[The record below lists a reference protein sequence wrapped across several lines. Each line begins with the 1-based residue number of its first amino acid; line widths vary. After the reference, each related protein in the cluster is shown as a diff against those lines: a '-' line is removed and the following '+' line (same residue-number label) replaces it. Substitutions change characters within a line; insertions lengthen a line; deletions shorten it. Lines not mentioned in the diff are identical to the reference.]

1 MRGSQ
6 LKCEIQSLKLEID
19 FLNNYGAKNSESCVD
34 MKFLDA
40 SGEHSRVETLIV
52 HRRRWFPGLR
62 SNHVQACSSN
72 LFEYLIAIK
81 LCEVLHPS
89 SWPQLRTLVLNLE
102 LPRSSVHAVI
112 AALKDF
118 PLSTLKDITI
128 ELRFSSIWN
137 VNSELFDNSSQELEL
152 EQTLLRFPRP
162 KVIIFPN
169 HLRLGRSSFWTQ
181 EMGKH
186 YFPVLF
192 QRGAF
197 KVTCETGAH
206 LILSQ
211 FWCEKRTDFYV

>member
-6 LKCEIQSLKLEID
+6 LKCRIRYFKLEID
-19 FLNNYGAKNSESCVD
+19 SLGVEDSESPVATL
-34 MKFLDA
+34 FLDA
-40 SGEHSRVETLIV
+40 LVVHSRVETLIV

-102 LPRSSVHAVI
+102 LCHIGVSDAI

-118 PLSTLKDITI
+118 PLSTLKDIPV
-128 ELRFSSIWN
+128 ELRCSSIWD
-137 VNSELFDNSSQELEL
+137 VNSELFDSPSLGLEL
-152 EQTLLRFPRP
+152 EQTLLRFPTP
-162 KVIIFPN
+162 KVIILVDD
-169 HLRLGRSSFWTQ
+169 LRLSRGSFWTQ
-181 EMGKH
+181 EIGKD
-186 YFPVLF
+186 YFPVLL

-197 KVTCETGAH
+197 KVTYKTGAH

-211 FWCEKRTDFYV
+211 FWCEKRTDVL

>member
-1 MRGSQ
+1 MLGSQ
-6 LKCEIQSLKLEID
+6 LKCGTRTRKLEID
-19 FLNNYGAKNSESCVD
+19 LLNIRVFEDNKLDVATV
-34 MKFLDA
+34 FLDA
-40 SGEHSRVETLIV
+40 LAVHSTVETLIV
-52 HRRRWFPGLR
+52 HKRRWFPGLR
-62 SNHVQACSSN
+62 SNHGQACSSN

-128 ELRFSSIWN
+128 ELRFTSIWN

>member
-6 LKCEIQSLKLEID
+6 LKCRIRSFKLEID
-19 FLNNYGAKNSESCVD
+19 SLGVEDSESPVATL
-34 MKFLDA
+34 FLDA
-40 SGEHSRVETLIV
+40 LVVHSRVETLIV
-52 HRRRWFPGLR
+52 HRGRWFPGLR
-62 SNHVQACSSN
+62 SNYGQACSSN
-72 LFEYLIAIK
+72 LFEYLIASN

-162 KVIIFPN
+162 NVTILVD
-169 HLRLGRSSFWTQ
+169 HLRLGRSFFWTQ
-181 EMGKH
+181 ELGKH
-186 YFPVLF
+186 CFPVLF
-192 QRGAF
+192 SEEHS
-197 KVTCETGAH
+197 K
-206 LILSQ
+206 
-211 FWCEKRTDFYV
+211 